1 MSRHELSSTSTSQTP
16 RQGISM
22 FRGRSGANTTPL
34 PDPIPSTPPKAPW
47 LPPSRP
53 PRQPK
58 RLPTLRKGQI
68 KTGLSVLCS
77 MVVIGFLIY
86 LCSGQSEYSNH
97 LQQARQAL
105 RGSDFN
111 ETLAQGNQM
120 VELEP
125 NNAAGY
131 DFCANAYYAQENWR
145 LAAANWRRVI
155 ALTPDSEWGYAGMWQ
170 NLGCAEDYYG
180 DHAQAIRDFTESI
193 RLDPSI
199 PDIPGRTADVE
210 DGTGDAHKNRMWAY
224 YHSGQY
230 ALAMQDCN
238 TLIAVHPYP
247 TNIAVRGKL
256 YLKMGDYERAEADF
270 RTALRENPN
279 LPLASDLLAELLGQR
294 QQFSEAVAVVQAEA
308 LEVPNNV
315 IVWNNVG
322 WWQYRAG
329 QTADA
334 IATFQKALQ
343 MGGRQPLAL
352 YNLGLTY
359 AVEGNWQQAQP
370 ALSRAMRISS
380 DDQRRAAEADIWE
393 ALKQQPKSVVLHQA
407 LAFLHSEQAQKPH
420 IPEHQTPSDF
430 RN

>member
-1 MSRHELSSTSTSQTP
+1 MDRLNSAQGNTRQRGASRLT
-16 RQGISM
+16 ISL
-22 FRGRSGANTTPL
+22 FRGRSGGHSPL
-34 PDPIPSTPPKAPW
+34 LSNPVFLSPPEAPRL
-47 LPPSRP
+47 LPQRP

-58 RLPTLRKGQI
+58 RLPPLKKAQI
-68 KTGLSVLCS
+68 KQGLSIVCGLA
-77 MVVIGFLIY
+77 VVGLLIY
-86 LCSGQSEYSNH
+86 FCSGQSEYSNH

-105 RGSDFN
+105 WRGDLN

-125 NNAAGY
+125 KNAAGY
-131 DFCANAYYAQENWR
+131 DFRAQAYYAQGNWR
-145 LAAANWRRVI
+145 PAAANWRRVI

-199 PDIPGRTADVE
+199 PDTPGRTADVE

-256 YLKMGDYERAEADF
+256 YLKMGDFDSAETNF
-270 RTALRENPN
+270 RTALRENPH
-279 LPLASDLLAELLGQR
+279 LIFASYLLSGLLGQKG
-294 QQFSEAVAVVQAEA
+294 QFLEALAVVQAEA
-308 LEVPNNV
+308 AADPNNCST
-315 IVWNNVG
+315 WNNVG

-329 QTADA
+329 QTTNA
-334 IATFQKALQ
+334 IVTFQKALK

-352 YNLGLTY
+352 YNLGLAY
-359 AVEGNWQQAQP
+359 AVEGSWQQAQP
-370 ALSRAMRISS
+370 ALSRAVQISS
-380 DDQRRAAEADIWE
+380 GDQRRAAEGDVWE
-393 ALKQQPKSVVLHQA
+393 ALKVQPKSVVLRQA
-407 LAFLHSEQAQKPH
+407 LAFLHSAHTLKPLN
-420 IPEHQTPSDF
+420 PERQTPSDF
-430 RN
+430 